1 MRNVLKA
8 ETLERR
14 FPLLSVENG
23 CIVSKDADLT
33 VAFEVELPELYTVTA
48 DEYEAMHSSWIKAVK
63 VLPEHSVV
71 CKQDWFVKETYH
83 PKTDDGEQSFLTRS
97 YELHFNERPYLNHK
111 CYLFLTKTTRE
122 RSRRKSDFNTLCRG
136 FLLPKEITDKDA
148 AARFLE
154 AVEQFERIMNESGH
168 IRLRRLETDEITGT
182 KERPGLVEKYFSLS
196 LEDETVVLQ
205 DICLKPG
212 RMRIGDKRLCL
223 HTLSDT
229 EDLPG
234 RLSTDMRYE
243 RMSTDRSDCRLSFAA
258 PVGLLLSCNH
268 IYSQYVFIDDAQEI
282 LQMMEKNSRN
292 MLSLSKYSRSNAVNQ
307 EWTEMYLD
315 EAHTKGVLPVRC
327 HCNVIAWAEDAEE
340 FRRIR
345 NDTGSQ
351 LAMMECTP
359 RSNTIDT
366 PVIYWAGI
374 PGNAGDFP
382 SEESF
387 YTFLEQ
393 AVCLFAGETNYR
405 SSPSPFGIRLADRQN
420 GIPVHVDIS
429 DLPMKKGIITNRNK
443 FILGPSGS
451 GKSFFTNH
459 LVRQYYEQGAHI
471 LLVDTGNS
479 YQGLCRM
486 IHDRTN
492 GKDGIYITYEEDNP
506 ISFNPFYTESGKF
519 DVEKRDSINT
529 LILTLWKRE
538 DESPKR
544 SEEVALSGA
553 VNAYIRKIS
562 ENRNIRPDFNGFYEF
577 VADDY
582 RRMIEEKKVREKDFD
597 IDGFLNVL
605 EPFYRGGDYD
615 FLLNSDKEL
624 DLTGKR
630 FIVFELDNISS
641 NKVLLPVVTLII
653 METFIAK
660 MRRLKGIRK
669 MILIEEC
676 WKALMSANM
685 SEYIKYL
692 FKTVR
697 KYFGEAVVVT
707 QEVDDIIS
715 SPIVKEAIIN
725 NSDCKILLD
734 QRKYMNKF
742 EHIQRLLGL
751 TEKEKSQIL
760 SINQANH
767 PGRFYREVW
776 IGLGGTRSAVYA
788 TEVSAEEYFTFT
800 TEESE
805 KLEVQRLAEEL
816 DGNLELAIRR
826 MAERKREE
834 QRQVSTPKREQ

>member
-1 MRNVLKA
+1 M
-8 ETLERR
+8 
-14 FPLLSVENG
+14 
-23 CIVSKDADLT
+23 
-33 VAFEVELPELYTVTA
+33 
-48 DEYEAMHSSWIKAVK
+48 
-63 VLPEHSVV
+63 
-71 CKQDWFVKETYH
+71 
-83 PKTDDGEQSFLTRS
+83 
-97 YELHFNERPYLNHK
+97 
-111 CYLFLTKTTRE
+111 
-122 RSRRKSDFNTLCRG
+122 
-136 FLLPKEITDKDA
+136 
-148 AARFLE
+148 
-154 AVEQFERIMNESGH
+154 
-168 IRLRRLETDEITGT
+168 
-182 KERPGLVEKYFSLS
+182 
-196 LEDETVVLQ
+196 
-205 DICLKPG
+205 
-212 RMRIGDKRLCL
+212 
-223 HTLSDT
+223 
-229 EDLPG
+229 
-234 RLSTDMRYE
+234 
-243 RMSTDRSDCRLSFAA
+243 
-258 PVGLLLSCNH
+258 
-268 IYSQYVFIDDAQEI
+268 FIDNAQKI

-292 MLSLSKYSRSNAVNQ
+292 MLSLSQYSRSNAVNQ

-359 RSNTIDT
+359 RYNTVDT
-366 PVIYWAGI
+366 PVLYWAGI

-382 SEESF
+382 AEESF

-405 SSPSPFGIRLADRQN
+405 SSPSPFGIRMADRQN

-429 DLPMKKGIITNRNK
+429 DLPMKRGIITNRNK

-459 LVRQYYEQGAHI
+459 LVRNYYEQGAHI

-486 IHDRTN
+486 IHERTR
-492 GKDGIYITYEEDNP
+492 GGDGIYITYEEDNP
-506 ISFNPFYTESGKF
+506 ISFNPFYTDSGQF
-519 DVEKRDSINT
+519 DVEKRESIKT

-538 DESPKR
+538 DEAPKR

-553 VNAYIRKIS
+553 VNAYIRKIT
-562 ENRNIRPDFNGFYEF
+562 ENREARPDFNGFYEF
-577 VADDY
+577 VDGDY
-582 RRMIEEKKVREKDFD
+582 RRMIAEKKVREKDFD

-605 EPFYRGGDYD
+605 EPFYKGGDYD
-615 FLLNSDKEL
+615 FLLNSDREL
-624 DLTGKR
+624 DLTNRR
-630 FIVFELDNISS
+630 FIVFELDNISG

-669 MILIEEC
+669 VILIEEC

-685 SEYIKYL
+685 SGYIQYL